1 MPLPAFDGCWYSLAF
16 LAYHLVFA
24 PIFAW
29 SSPLCLHFCLRRL
42 VIGFRAHLGNTGGM
56 VLSLTYICKDSFSNK
71 ITFTGSGGGG
81 ISFWRPPICN
91 SAHYKYHPKPLEELV
106 FESGGTSNAPGNSSL
121 YVYFIHSLFLSL
133 ISNITL
139 N

>member
-29 SSPLCLHFCLRRL
+29 SSPLCLHFCLRRF

-71 ITFTGSGGGG
+71 ITFTGSGGTYLFGG
-81 ISFWRPPICN
+81 HPFVIQLITNIIQNLWRNWFLKVEGLQMHLAIHHCMFTL
-91 SAHYKYHPKPLEELV
+91 S
-106 FESGGTSNAPGNSSL
+106 
-121 YVYFIHSLFLSL
+121 IHSSFL
-133 ISNITL
+133 
-139 N
+139 